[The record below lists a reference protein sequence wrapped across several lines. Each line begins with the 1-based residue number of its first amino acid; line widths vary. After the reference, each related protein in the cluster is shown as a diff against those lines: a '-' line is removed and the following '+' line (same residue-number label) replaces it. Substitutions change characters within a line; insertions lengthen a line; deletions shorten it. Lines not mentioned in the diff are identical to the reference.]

1 MSDVENKT
9 ETAEALVEKLR
20 VAESMLATMQAEK
33 DAMVTKQA
41 ELVEP
46 LKAQFTKVLESAPA
60 AVQAKFKG
68 KEIDPVAGLKAI
80 EEETK
85 IYNDIKAEAVKEV
98 QAQVTEYQKNLS
110 AKYGTRVPD
119 ISAVFVEKDS
129 QTSTSTSTQ
138 TARVAGTGETKP
150 TKPTVGDLATRDVLT
165 TDEMRTITGRLSS
178 MAAWMSAKKEAAIAA
193 KK

>member
-1 MSDVENKT
+1 MSDTENKT
-9 ETAEALVEKLR
+9 ETAEALSEKLR
-20 VAESMLATMQAEK
+20 VAEAMLASVQAEK
-33 DAMVTKQA
+33 ESLAAKQA

-46 LKAQFTKVLESAPA
+46 LKAQFAKTLESAPE
-60 AVQAKFKG
+60 AVRAKFFG
-68 KEIDPVAGLKAI
+68 KEIDPIAGLKAV

-85 IYNDIKAEAVKEV
+85 LYNSIKAEAVKEV
-98 QAQVTEYQKNLS
+98 QAQVSEYQRSLT
-110 AKYGTRVPD
+110 AKYGTRIPD
-119 ISAVFVEKDS
+119 ISAVFVEANTGTNAEKS
-129 QTSTSTSTQ
+129 
-138 TARVAGTGETKP
+138 APRVAGNAETKP